1 MATGV
6 IARSPLRCMI
16 LKTQEFNPSPNLCG
30 PGIGF
35 WIDARRPRGATPT
48 YTCCVYE
55 DKVIDYF
62 NGCRDNGGYLSFAD
76 DGGVPCR

>member
-35 WIDARRPRGATPT
+35 WIDARRPRGATPIQRPT
-48 YTCCVYE
+48 HAVYTRTKSLIISTDVAIM
-55 DKVIDYF
+55 VAI
-62 NGCRDNGGYLSFAD
+62 
-76 DGGVPCR
+76 